1 MKTPCGQTARS
12 VVAACCSIAPHAPSA
27 HSPCHKPCAA
37 GRGAPPDTQ
46 PRSHCNTALDDT
58 RRGYA
63 PRVGDNSPDYG
74 RQHSTRPLDECHD
87 IGRSRPTAYSRFFA
101 QMTIIHP
108 TPALVMLVPEPAFRL
123 RVGVRWLFFYP
134 FADRV
139 SCHTERA
146 SEASQ
151 AGAFLIGMEDCLALF
166 RGVAIRLRV
175 LSAVA
180 MAIVAVVALLP
191 VAGHPITGNPRTLA
205 MSASKGRCYHDANI
219 ANSPLHDPLPL
230 VIT

>member
-1 MKTPCGQTARS
+1 MA
-12 VVAACCSIAPHAPSA
+12 
-27 HSPCHKPCAA
+27 
-37 GRGAPPDTQ
+37 
-46 PRSHCNTALDDT
+46 
-58 RRGYA
+58 
-63 PRVGDNSPDYG
+63 
-74 RQHSTRPLDECHD
+74 
-87 IGRSRPTAYSRFFA
+87 
-101 QMTIIHP
+101 
-108 TPALVMLVPEPAFRL
+108 
-123 RVGVRWLFFYP
+123 FFYP

-146 SEASQ
+146 SESSQ

>member
-1 MKTPCGQTARS
+1 MAGSPQ
-12 VVAACCSIAPHAPSA
+12 HPSRFFW
-27 HSPCHKPCAA
+27 
-37 GRGAPPDTQ
+37 GRLFNKHVITI
-46 PRSHCNTALDDT
+46 HT

-63 PRVGDNSPDYG
+63 PRVSDNSPDYG
-74 RQHSTRPLDECHD
+74 RQQRTRPLAECHD

-108 TPALVMLVPEPAFRL
+108 TPALVMLGPEPAFRL

-134 FADRV
+134 RADPV
-139 SCHTERA
+139 SCRTERA
-146 SEASQ
+146 SESSQ

-180 MAIVAVVALLP
+180 VAIVAVVALLP
-191 VAGHPITGNPRTLA
+191 VVGQPITGNPHTLA
-205 MSASKGRCYHDANI
+205 MPTSKGRCYHD
-219 ANSPLHDPLPL
+219 DQ
-230 VIT
+230 ITNPPWV